1 MFKKHLSAA
10 MAVSLLMSVGVAMAE
25 APTSQFGF
33 KGWPYRQQT
42 SCGTQAPQPTQAP
55 AATDFPAP
63 AETPS
68 ENGPDM
74 VVIPTQSPTAPTSA
88 PTAALTQE
96 PVPTQAPQWTQQ
108 PTMIPT
114 AQPIAVPTVRPT
126 ARPTAVP
133 TARPTAA
140 PTVRPTATK
149 APSSEEDYTTV
160 SVSMQ
165 EQTAWNLMNQD
176 RIANGLSALPLDAEL
191 CRLARLKS
199 EDMRNNNYFAH
210 ESPTYGR
217 AADMLKAFGYS
228 YKAVGENIAHHA
240 TVEKSEAAFMSSD
253 GHRRNILSSS
263 WAKVGIGVAIDRNG
277 FVYLTQLFVR

>member
-1 MFKKHLSAA
+1 MFKKHLSTA
-10 MAVSLLMSVGVAMAE
+10 MAISLLLSAGSAMAE

-42 SCGTQAPQPTQAP
+42 SCGTQAPQATEAPIATISPVPTETQAGNGQCTAVPPTQVPVATTPVPTAAPTQA
-55 AATDFPAP
+55 
-63 AETPS
+63 
-68 ENGPDM
+68 
-74 VVIPTQSPTAPTSA
+74 
-88 PTAALTQE
+88 
-96 PVPTQAPQWTQQ
+96 PVPTQAPQQTLQ
-108 PTMIPT
+108 PTT
-114 AQPIAVPTVRPT
+114 APTVRPTIVPT

-133 TARPTAA
+133 TARPA
-140 PTVRPTATK
+140 ATK
-149 APSSEEDYTTV
+149 APSSDDDYTTV

-199 EDMRNNNYFAH
+199 EDMRDNNYFAH

>member
-10 MAVSLLMSVGVAMAE
+10 LVISLLLSAGSAMAE

-42 SCGTQAPQPTQAP
+42 PCGTQASQATEAPTATISPVPTEKPIGNGQCTVVSPTQVPAATTPVPTYAPTQA
-55 AATDFPAP
+55 
-63 AETPS
+63 
-68 ENGPDM
+68 
-74 VVIPTQSPTAPTSA
+74 
-88 PTAALTQE
+88 
-96 PVPTQAPQWTQQ
+96 PVPTQAPQWTFQ
-108 PTMIPT
+108 PTTAPT
-114 AQPIAVPTVRPT
+114 VQPTIIPTVR
-126 ARPTAVP
+126 P

-140 PTVRPTATK
+140 PTVRPTA
-149 APSSEEDYTTV
+149 APSSDDDYTTV

-191 CRLARLKS
+191 CRLARLKA
-199 EDMRNNNYFAH
+199 EDMRDNNYFAH

-263 WAKVGIGVAIDRNG
+263 WEKVGIGVAIDRNG

>member
-1 MFKKHLSAA
+1 MFKKHLSTA
-10 MAVSLLMSVGVAMAE
+10 MAVSLLVSAGSAMAE

-42 SCGTQAPQPTQAP
+42 QCGTQVPQPTETP
-55 AATDFPAP
+55 AATFSPAP
-63 AETPS
+63 TETPS
-68 ENGPDM
+68 ENGPST
-74 VVIPTQSPTAPTSA
+74 VVSPTQAPVAPTFEPTTAPT
-88 PTAALTQE
+88 QE
-96 PVPTQAPQWTQQ
+96 PITTQAPQWTLQ
-108 PTMIPT
+108 PTVIPT
-114 AQPIAVPTVRPT
+114 AVPTAVPT
-126 ARPTAVP
+126 ARPTPAP

-149 APSSEEDYTTV
+149 APSSDDDYTTV

-199 EDMRNNNYFAH
+199 EDMRDNNYFAH